1 MKKISLFALA
11 GVLMAGAS
19 YANFQPTAAK
29 TAGGFVDG
37 AENIVTVK
45 QVMEMRDEVPVV
57 VKGKILKRLGD
68 DKYLF
73 EDSTGTINVEIDK
86 EDWRGITVGPEDM
99 VKLVGEVDAGWF
111 KTEIDVDYVEKVAAP
126 VVQAQ

>member
-1 MKKISLFALA
+1 MKKTSLIALA

-19 YANFQPTAAK
+19 YADFQPSAVK
-29 TAGGFVDG
+29 NAGGFVDS

-86 EDWRGITVGPEDM
+86 DDWRGITVGPEDT
-99 VKLVGEVDAGWF
+99 VKLIGEVDSGLF
-111 KTEIDVDYVEKVAAP
+111 KTEIDVDYVEKVAVP